1 MRAIVLTAALL
12 LTLAPLSAR
21 ADPPLAASSGSTTVA
36 PVTVPGKLKRTPA
49 LEKQIN
55 TYVKTVLAHTPE
67 RRVMSWRDPI
77 CPLVG
82 GLPTEQGEY
91 VLARFTEVMQ
101 EVGAPLAPEKCHVNL
116 FVVVT
121 DDPERLLEVWYK
133 HDPGMYGAAHR
144 RAIDIFIETRRPV
157 RAWYNAHLGKAG
169 GIPFAVSTGTYGTT
183 IQNNH
188 VDDSRLT
195 RNDELDADSVLIVLD
210 ARRLQGIKLQQVADY
225 ALMVGLT
232 EIDPDARFADAPSI
246 LNLFEKDAPQ
256 EDGMTGWD
264 KSFLAAIYHSDTT
277 SVMQR
282 DLIVDRI
289 LNDVTQ

>member
-1 MRAIVLTAALL
+1 MRAVVLATALVL
-12 LTLAPLSAR
+12 SLGPFSAR
-21 ADPPLAASSGSTTVA
+21 ADPPSASPQSTTVA
-36 PVTVPGKLKRTPA
+36 PVIVPGKVKRTPA
-49 LEKQIN
+49 LEKQVHG
-55 TYVKTVLAHTPE
+55 YVNTVLAHTPE

-91 VLARFTEVMQ
+91 MLARFSEVMQ
-101 EVGAPLAPEKCHVNL
+101 EVGAPIAPETCHVNL
-116 FVVVT
+116 FVIVT
-121 DDPERLLEVWYK
+121 DQPERLLEAWYR
-133 HDPGMYGAAHR
+133 HDPGMYGAAR
-144 RAIDIFIETRRPV
+144 PRAIGVFIETRRPV

-188 VDDSRLT
+188 VDNSRLT
-195 RNDELDADSVLIVLD
+195 RNDELDADSVLVVID

-225 ALMVGLT
+225 ALMIGLT
-232 EIDPDARFADAPSI
+232 EIDPDARFADAPTI

-256 EDGMTGWD
+256 EDGMTAWD
-264 KSFLAAIYHSDTT
+264 KAFLAAIYHSDPS

-282 DLIVDRI
+282 DMVVDRI
-289 LNDVTQ
+289 LNAVTQ